1 MTLAAFLEHWTLSD
15 NPFKG
20 EEARQ
25 DVVFTRLSS
34 LPEPLPTTRPF
45 GFAGQP
51 RPGSRVQ
58 HPDFEKIAGDF
69 SRPSTSIVFGEKGSG
84 KTAIRLQIAEHIA
97 AYNAANPGGR
107 VLLVPFD
114 ELNPVLDAFVAR
126 VRPTLRDKKAT
137 AADAL
142 SRFRLVDALDGM
154 LGQVVPRLVDA
165 LLSQDVELRSAVDR
179 AAVIDLGQDVKK
191 QARALSRTLKRDVL
205 ILQAVYDRAEGSG
218 SGAMTGGAEE
228 RTVALRRRLGLR
240 KPWFGYVE
248 AGLAL
253 LGWAAP
259 LGVFLASLGV
269 VEAHRNPIWVASFF
283 VALGVWLIFVF
294 KRAVAERL
302 LVGRMARR
310 LRKQVRTLGRT
321 ESSYADSIRELPP
334 ACRSNSVLPLTDSD
348 DQRYAMIDRVR
359 RVLAPFGYAGA
370 IVIVD
375 RVDEPTMI
383 SGDPDKMRSFVW
395 PLLNNKFLQQEFI
408 GIKLLLPIEL
418 RYLLFRES
426 SSFFQEARLDKQC
439 LIERLTWTGPML
451 YDLCTGRVN
460 ACRPPGAQ
468 PIGLIDLFA
477 EDVTRQELIDSID
490 QMHQPRDAFKLLY
503 QCISEHCSNIPT
515 DQATYRVSRAV
526 LDMVR
531 KAQAERIR
539 QLYMGVR
546 PA

>member
-25 DVVFTRLSS
+25 DIVFTRLST

-45 GFAGQP
+45 GFAGSP

-97 AYNAANPGGR
+97 SYNQVNPGGR
-107 VLLVPFD
+107 VLLVPYD
-114 ELNPVLDAFVAR
+114 ELNPVLDRFVAR
-126 VRPTLRDKKAT
+126 MLPLMRDKKAT
-137 AADAL
+137 PADAL
-142 SRFRLVDALDGM
+142 KQVRLVDHIDGM
-154 LGQVVPRLVDA
+154 LGQVVPRVVDA
-165 LLSQDVELRSAVDR
+165 FLEQNVELKSNNDR
-179 AAVIDLGQDVKK
+179 AAVIDLGTEVKK
-191 QARALSRTLKRDVL
+191 QARALSRTLKRDML
-205 ILQAVYDRAEGSG
+205 ILQAVYDRPEGSG
-218 SGAMTGGAEE
+218 SGANTGGAEE

-248 AGLAL
+248 AGIAL
-253 LGWAAP
+253 LGWIAP
-259 LGVFLASLGV
+259 LGVFLASLRV
-269 VEAHRNPIWVASFF
+269 PDSKTSPIWISSFF
-283 VALGVWLIFVF
+283 VAVGVWLVFLF
-294 KRAVAERL
+294 KRIVGERL
-302 LVGRMARR
+302 VVGRFANR
-310 LRKQVRTLGRT
+310 LRKQVRTVGRS
-321 ESSYADSIRELPP
+321 ERSYADSIRELPP
-334 ACRSNSVLPLTDSD
+334 ACRGSSVLPLTGSD
-348 DQRYAMIDRVR
+348 DQRYAMIDRLR

-370 IVIVD
+370 IVIMD
-375 RVDEPTMI
+375 RVDEPTVI
-383 SGDPDKMRSFVW
+383 SGDADKMRSVVW
-395 PLLNNKFLQQEFI
+395 PVLNNKFLQQDGI

-439 LIERLTWTGPML
+439 LIERLSWTGPML
-451 YDLCTGRVN
+451 YDLCSGRIN
-460 ACRPPGAQ
+460 ACRPNGAK
-468 PIGLIDLFA
+468 PIALADLFSD
-477 EDVTRQELIDSID
+477 DVSRHDLIAALDE
-490 QMHQPRDAFKLLY
+490 MHQPRDAFKLLY
-503 QCISEHCSNIPT
+503 QCISEHCSNVTT
-515 DQATYRVSRAV
+515 DQASYRVSKAV

-531 KAQAERIR
+531 KQQAERVR

>member
-477 EDVTRQELIDSID
+477 EDVTRQELIDSLD